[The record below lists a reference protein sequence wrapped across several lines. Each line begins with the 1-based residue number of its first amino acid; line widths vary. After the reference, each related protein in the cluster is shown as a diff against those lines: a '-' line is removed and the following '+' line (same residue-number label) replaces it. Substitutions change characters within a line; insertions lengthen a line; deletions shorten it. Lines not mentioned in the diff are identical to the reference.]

1 MQSSWGGLEYEAAR
15 DRRDEVAANA
25 VTLSG
30 ERTLRITWVLLKR
43 LAITEIGM
51 NQWGASKKSE
61 KLQQLRA

>member
-1 MQSSWGGLEYEAAR
+1 MRQHGIAEMKLLQTR
-15 DRRDEVAANA
+15 
-25 VTLSG
+25 VTLNG